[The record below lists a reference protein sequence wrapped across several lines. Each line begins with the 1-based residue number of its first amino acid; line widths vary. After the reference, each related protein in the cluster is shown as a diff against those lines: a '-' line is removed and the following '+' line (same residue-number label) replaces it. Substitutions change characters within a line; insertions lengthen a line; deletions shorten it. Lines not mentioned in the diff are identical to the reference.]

1 MTESM
6 LVTSKNKNLEP
17 IRNLLRRELGKLEKD
32 FTHIEAQGENYQAVL
47 KHGHRVLVIVNKLG
61 DRADLTEAGAKIEIF
76 RSRATARSK
85 WIIPTVLWEYTTPN
99 VLVQTYLKQPT
110 LADILYR
117 RAKSGASKKY
127 IARYL
132 LAWFVDQLCVSGHF
146 LRHPVLDDFY
156 IASGKGVGANNF
168 LDVGWLEPKERRILA
183 ALLFALLKG
192 ERNLAAKIILAQH
205 YRAVHPHHTHKFSLH
220 LTSRPANTVA
230 KELQAIFNA
239 SAEGDINIPSSLIE
253 AASALRGL
261 EIMINAFDEEADL
274 TGNMLSISQGQL
286 PAIFRIKKD
295 ASPKEV
301 ARLVIN

>member
-1 MTESM
+1 M
-6 LVTSKNKNLEP
+6 LKN
-17 IRNLLRRELGKLEKD
+17 
-32 FTHIEAQGENYQAVL
+32 
-47 KHGHRVLVIVNKLG
+47 GHRVLVIVNKLG

-146 LRHPVLDDFY
+146 LRHPVLDDFF
-156 IASGKGVGANNF
+156 IAPARGVGSNNF
-168 LDVGWLEPKERRILA
+168 LEVGWLEPKERRVLA

-192 ERNLAAKIILAQH
+192 ERNLAVKIILSRH
-205 YRAVHPHHTHKFSLH
+205 YRAVHPHHTHKFGLH

-239 SAEGDINIPSSLIE
+239 SAEGDISIPGSLLE
-253 AASALRGL
+253 AAASLRSL

-274 TGNMLSISQGQL
+274 TGNLLAILQSQL